1 MPKSQFVDPN
11 KVFAKD
17 KIVLKSI
24 PQNEYCLSDFE
35 ERKIYGDETL
45 LNIYCDMVIIR
56 EFETMLHLLKTSGEY
71 HGIEF
76 FYAGPAHLSIGQEAA
91 AVGQAFLL
99 NEEDFIFGSHRGHS
113 EFLAKALSCIRK
125 MEEGKLN
132 EIIRNYNDGLTWSVM
147 QANGLVR
154 DTAKGT
160 AVLFLIFSMISE
172 MLAKETGFNRGLGGS
187 MHAFC
192 LPFGIYPNNAIV
204 GGQADIATG
213 AALYKKINRQTGV
226 VIANLGD
233 GSSTCGNVWEAMN
246 MAAMDQYDMLW
257 DEAFSGGLP
266 IIFNFVNNQYSMGDQ
281 PCGETTGM
289 RELARIGA
297 AINPAQMHAI
307 RLNGNNPLAVIDS
320 MKESI
325 DLIKAKKG
333 PILHD
338 VLTYR
343 FSGHSPSDPFSYRTK
358 EEVEAWETYDP
369 IKLFA
374 EKLFRL
380 HIADEAGLNQIK
392 KDTIEIL
399 TMACRIACDD
409 NACGRIDLKMKP
421 DYIADLMFSNE
432 KNISGDP
439 SACDISIKKED
450 NPRVAA
456 IEKKDRKKYER
467 NVKVS
472 KNKIFQLRDGIFE
485 AILDGFYK
493 YPSLISYG
501 EGVRDWGGAFAVYR
515 GLMESLPYHR
525 LFNAPIAEGA
535 IVSTA
540 VGYAMAGGKAIVE
553 LMYFDFLGRAGDQV
567 FNQLSKWQAMSA
579 GVLKMPVI
587 VRTSIGSKYGAQ
599 HSQDWTSLVAHI
611 PGLKVVYP
619 VTPYDSKGIMNT
631 ALSGSDPVVF
641 IESQKLYDVHEQFNA
656 KGVPA
661 GYYEVEIGEPDIK
674 REGEDITILSVGA
687 TLYRVLEAADI
698 LKRDYKLST
707 EVIDA
712 RSIVPFN
719 YETVVSSV
727 KKTGRIIVLGD
738 MCERSSILCDFA
750 KNIGELAFD
759 YLDAPVVTVGARNW
773 ITPAFEFEE
782 YFYPQKE
789 WILDV
794 IHQKILPLPGYVQ
807 THNHSEKK
815 QIQNALKGV

>member
-1 MPKSQFVDPN
+1 MPKSQFINPER
-11 KVFAKD
+11 VFAKGE
-17 KIVLKSI
+17 IEFSNI
-24 PQNEYCLSDFE
+24 PENKYNLSDAE
-35 ERKIYGDETL
+35 EKKIYGDETL
-45 LNIYCDMVIIR
+45 LNIYCDMVMIR
-56 EFETMLHLLKTSGEY
+56 EFETMLHLLKTTGEY

-125 MEEGKLN
+125 MDDDKLDS
-132 EIIRNYNDGLTWSVM
+132 IIKSYNDGLTWSIM
-147 QANGLVR
+147 QENGLNR
-154 DTAKGT
+154 DSVKET
-160 AVLFLIFSMISE
+160 AVLFLVFSMVSE

-204 GGQADIATG
+204 GGQADIAAG
-213 AALYKKINRQTGV
+213 AALYKKINRKSGV

-233 GSSTCGNVWEAMN
+233 GSSTCGNVWEAMH
-246 MAAMDQYDMLW
+246 MAAMDQYDLLW
-257 DEAFSGGLP
+257 DEEFSGGLP
-266 IIFNFVNNQYSMGDQ
+266 IIFNFINNQYSMGDQ

-297 AINPAQMHAI
+297 AINPEQMHARRI
-307 RLNGNNPLAVIDS
+307 NGNNPLAVIDA
-320 MKESI
+320 MRESLE
-325 DLIKAKKG
+325 LIKAKKG
-333 PILHD
+333 PVLHEI
-338 VLTYR
+338 LTYR

-358 EEVEAWETYDP
+358 EEVKAWEKYDP
-369 IKLFA
+369 IKLFK
-374 EKLFRL
+374 EKLIRL
-380 HIADEAGLNQIK
+380 RIADVKKLNHVK
-392 KDTIEIL
+392 EKTINTLID
-399 TMACRIACDD
+399 ACRIACDD
-409 NACGRIDLKMKP
+409 KACRRIDLAAEP
-421 DYIADLMFSNE
+421 DIIADLMFSNE
-432 KNISGDP
+432 KDVSGNP
-439 SACDISIKKED
+439 SVCDVSGKKED
-450 NPRVAA
+450 NTRTAA
-456 IEKKDRKKYER
+456 IVKKDRKKHKRDE
-467 NVKVS
+467 KIS
-472 KNKIFQLRDGIFE
+472 KNKTFQLRDGIFE

-493 YPSLISYG
+493 YPGLISYG

-587 VRTSIGSKYGAQ
+587 VRTSVGSKYGAQ

-619 VTPYDSKGIMNT
+619 VTPYDAKGLMNT

-656 KGVPA
+656 YGVPEE
-661 GYYEVEIGEPDIK
+661 YYEVEIGEPNVK
-674 REGEDITILSVGA
+674 REGSDITILSVGA
-687 TLYRVLEAADI
+687 TLYRVLETADI
-698 LKRDYKLST
+698 LQRDYKLSS
-707 EVIDA
+707 EIIDA

-719 YETVVSSV
+719 YEKVLSSV

-750 KNIGELAFD
+750 KNIEELAFD

-782 YFYPQKE
+782 FFYPQKE
-789 WILDV
+789 WILDA
-794 IHQKILPLPGYVQ
+794 INQKILPLPDYTPTRDYSAG
-807 THNHSEKK
+807 K
-815 QIQNALKGV
+815 QIENALKGV